1 MAILTEEVKMSNRK
15 PSTYFTN
22 PCRIRPQQVT
32 ESSFEQVVQSLR
44 LTPERYAESPE
55 LKAWV
60 RRNKRHKYVPPD
72 LLVRFGFKVGAEV

>member
-1 MAILTEEVKMSNRK
+1 MSNRK

-22 PCRIRPQQVT
+22 PCRMGSQQPT
-32 ESSFEQVVQSLR
+32 KSSFEQVVQSLR
-44 LTPERYAESPE
+44 LTPERYAESLE

-72 LLVRFGFKVGAEV
+72 LLATFGFKAGAEV